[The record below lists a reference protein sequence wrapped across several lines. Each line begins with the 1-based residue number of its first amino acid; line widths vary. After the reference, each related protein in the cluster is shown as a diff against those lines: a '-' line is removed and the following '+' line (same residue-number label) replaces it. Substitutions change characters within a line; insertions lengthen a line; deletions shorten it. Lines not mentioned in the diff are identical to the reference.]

1 MKNNKKYTGE
11 WFLTRIKDNKII
23 AHDPDFMTVFE
34 KSQKY
39 PVKEVSIE
47 QKLEHGT
54 CFF

>member
-1 MKNNKKYTGE
+1 MKNEKKHLGE
-11 WFLTRIKDNKII
+11 WFLSRIKDNKII
-23 AHDPDFMTVFE
+23 AHDPDFMIVFE

-39 PVKEVSIE
+39 PVKEVIIE